1 MTMARKSKQ
10 NSQAQQQSLELKY
23 ITPKTTSQHQAFEAF
38 YDGYHPILM
47 GCAGTGK
54 SFISIYLGL
63 EAIFDS
69 TSPYKKLTIVRSAV
83 PSRELGFLPGDE
95 AGKIAIYKKPYVQI
109 VNELLG
115 RSDGFE
121 ILEKKGLIEFVSTS
135 FLRGT
140 TINNTII
147 FLDEIQNLSST
158 ELHTVVTR
166 IGRDSALILAGDF
179 FQNDLSDNE
188 SGLKEFYEIAK
199 RVKNFKIVNFTEK
212 DILRNPFIKDYIIA
226 KNAVEKERKER
237 KQFSGHKIERN
248 YLNSITINGK
258 EHTLHEMPVN

>member
-1 MTMARKSKQ
+1 MARKSSKQ
-10 NSQAQQQSLELKY
+10 NQAQQQSLELKY
-23 ITPKTTSQHQAFEAF
+23 ITPKTTSQHQTFEAF

-54 SFISIYLGL
+54 SFISVYLGL
-63 EAIFDS
+63 ESVFDAH
-69 TSPYKKLTIVRSAV
+69 TSFKKLAIVRSAV

-95 AGKIAIYKKPYVQI
+95 AGKISSYKRPYVQI

-115 RSDGFE
+115 RADGFE
-121 ILEKKGLIEFVSTS
+121 ILEKKGIIEFVSTS

-140 TINNTII
+140 TINDTVI

-166 IGRDSALILAGDF
+166 IGKNSALILAGDF

-199 RVKNFKIVNFTEK
+199 RVKNFKIINFSEK
-212 DILRNPFIKDYIIA
+212 DILRNEFIKEYIIA

-258 EHTLHEMPVN
+258 EHTLLEMPIN

>member
-1 MTMARKSKQ
+1 MARKSKH
-10 NSQAQQQSLELKY
+10 SQAQQQSLELKY
-23 ITPKTTSQHQAFEAF
+23 IVPKTTSQHQAFEAF
-38 YDGYHPILM
+38 YDGSHPILM

-69 TSPYKKLTIVRSAV
+69 TSPFKKLTIVRSAV

-95 AGKIAIYKKPYVQI
+95 NGKISIYKRPYVQI

-115 RSDGFE
+115 RDDGFE
-121 ILEKKGLIEFVSTS
+121 ILEKKGIIEFVSTS

-147 FLDEIQNLSST
+147 FLDEIQNLSSV

-166 IGRDSALILAGDF
+166 IGKDSALILAGDF
-179 FQNDLSDNE
+179 FQNDLSAEE

-199 RVKNFKIVNFTEK
+199 RVKGFKIINFSEK
-212 DILRNPFIKDYIIA
+212 DILRNEFIKEYIIA

-258 EHTLHEMPVN
+258 EHEIVEMAMN

>member
-1 MTMARKSKQ
+1 MARKSSKQ
-10 NSQAQQQSLELKY
+10 NQAQQQSLELKY
-23 ITPKTTSQHQAFEAF
+23 ITPKTTSQHQTFEAF

-54 SFISIYLGL
+54 SFISVYLGL
-63 EAIFDS
+63 ESVFDAH
-69 TSPYKKLTIVRSAV
+69 TSFKKLAIVRSAV

-95 AGKIAIYKKPYVQI
+95 AGKISSYKRPYVQI

-115 RSDGFE
+115 RADGFE
-121 ILEKKGLIEFVSTS
+121 ILEKKGIIEFVSTS

-140 TINNTII
+140 TINDTVI

-166 IGRDSALILAGDF
+166 IGKNSALILAGDF

-199 RVKNFKIVNFTEK
+199 RVKNFKIINFSEK
-212 DILRNPFIKDYIIA
+212 DILRNEFIKEYIIA

-258 EHTLHEMPVN
+258 EHQVVEMPVN

>member
-1 MTMARKSKQ
+1 
-10 NSQAQQQSLELKY
+10 
-23 ITPKTTSQHQAFEAF
+23 
-38 YDGYHPILM
+38 M
-47 GCAGTGK
+47 GSPGTGK
-54 SFISIYLGL
+54 SFISVYLGL
-63 EAIFDS
+63 EAVFDS
-69 TSPYKKLTIVRSAV
+69 TTPYKKLTICRSAV
-83 PSRELGFLPGDE
+83 PSRDLGFLPGDE
-95 AGKIAIYKKPYVQI
+95 SGKIAIYKRPYIQI

-121 ILEKKGLIEFVSTS
+121 ILEKKGIIEFTSTS

-140 TINNTII
+140 TINDTII

-166 IGRDSALILAGDF
+166 IGRNSALVLAGDF
-179 FQNDLSDNE
+179 FQNDLSEEE
-188 SGLKEFYEIAK
+188 SGLREFYEIAK
-199 RVKNFKIVNFTEK
+199 RVKGFKIISFQER
-212 DILRNPFIKDYIIA
+212 DIVRNEFIKEYIIA

-237 KQFSGHKIERN
+237 KQFPGHKIERN

>member
-1 MTMARKSKQ
+1 MARKSKQ
-10 NSQAQQQSLELKY
+10 NQAQQQSLELKY
-23 ITPKTTSQHQAFEAF
+23 IKPKTQAQHQFFESF
-38 YDGYHPILM
+38 YDGYHPIAM

-63 EAIFDS
+63 EAIFDAH
-69 TSPYKKLTIVRSAV
+69 SPYKKLTIVRSAV

-95 AGKIAIYKKPYVQI
+95 AGKISSYKRPYVQI

-115 RSDGFE
+115 RADGFE
-121 ILEKKGLIEFVSTS
+121 ILEKKGIIEFVSTS

-140 TINNTII
+140 TINDTVI

-166 IGRDSALILAGDF
+166 IGKNSALILAGDF

-199 RVKNFKIVNFTEK
+199 RVKNFKIINFSEK
-212 DILRNPFIKDYIIA
+212 DILRNEFIKEYIIA

-258 EHTLHEMPVN
+258 EHTLLEMPIN